1 MRPSGRPTRRP
12 ASSKPL
18 KTAKCLISHCNPLQL
33 TTTFKPTTKFL
44 RSACLQQSKKRYQMT
59 ITSLFSPYKITGT
72 PSLCQPFRLSSLKK
86 PPLSLL
92 LVQRTTECS
101 LTAFK
106 LSICP
111 SETYLKSTISSFNL
125 SCPAHQMYYL
135 TTKATLLRIT

>member
-1 MRPSGRPTRRP
+1 MRLLGRPISRP

-33 TTTFKPTTKFL
+33 TTTSKPTTKFL
-44 RSACLQQSKKRYQMT
+44 RSACLQQSKKRYLMT
-59 ITSLFSPYKITGT
+59 ITSLFSPYQITGT

-86 PPLSLL
+86 HRLSLQ
-92 LVQRTTECS
+92 LVLRTTECN

-111 SETYLKSTISSFNL
+111 SETYLKSTILSYNL

-135 TTKATLLRIT
+135 TTKATSLLIT